1 MVAPLWRSR
10 SIVYTTFHSQLTW
23 QYFTWQYFTWQYF
36 TWQYFTWQYFTDLEL
51 GDWRGNHYYE
61 QTFI

>member
-1 MVAPLWRSR
+1 MVAPWWRSR
-10 SIVYTTFHSQLTW
+10 SIVYTTFHSQL
-23 QYFTWQYFTWQYF
+23 